1 MKKFVLFL
9 GLMLL
14 FNINVSAN
22 DVKKDDVLVKIE
34 QETEKYKKDCYDNEA
49 FPGDFNNYSFY
60 NDDLKEGYFRYHQ
73 CLKKVIIQKINEMA
87 KADDA
92 KKMIAALDKLQE
104 ATSDFYWTLYTSKI
118 TAHLVDQLMI
128 PSWGN
133 ILKKFLKISFIIKP
147 FIQGTKDDVLII
159 STQFHSR

>member
-22 DVKKDDVLVKIE
+22 EVKKDDVLVKIE

-49 FPGDFNNYSFY
+49 FPGDFNNYSIY
-60 NDDLKEGYFRYHQ
+60 NDDIKEGDFRYHQ

-87 KADDA
+87 EAEDA
-92 KKMIAALDKLQE
+92 KKMIADLDKIQE
-104 ATSDFYWTLYTSKI
+104 ATSEFYWILFNREDNGTLGRGMND
-118 TAHLVDQLMI
+118 AVL
-128 PSWGN
+128 GRRFEN
-133 ILKKFLKISFIIKP
+133 ILEDIIYY
-147 FIQGTKDDVLII
+147 Q
-159 STQFHSR
+159 RRYEY

>member
-22 DVKKDDVLVKIE
+22 EVKKDDVLVKIE

-49 FPGDFNNYSFY
+49 FPGDFNNYSIY
-60 NDDLKEGYFRYHQ
+60 NDDIKEGDFRYHQ

-87 KADDA
+87 EADDA
-92 KKMIAALDKLQE
+92 QKMIADLDKIQE
-104 ATSDFYWTLYTSKI
+104 ATSEFYWILFNREDNGTLGRGMND
-118 TAHLVDQLMI
+118 AVL
-128 PSWGN
+128 GRRFEN
-133 ILKKFLKISFIIKP
+133 ILEDIIYY
-147 FIQGTKDDVLII
+147 Q
-159 STQFHSR
+159 RRYEY

>member
-22 DVKKDDVLVKIE
+22 EVKKDDVLVKIE

-49 FPGDFNNYSFY
+49 FPGDFNNYSIY
-60 NDDLKEGYFRYHQ
+60 NDDIKEGDFRYHQ

-87 KADDA
+87 EAEDA
-92 KKMIAALDKLQE
+92 KKMIADLDKLQDG
-104 ATSDFYWTLYTSKI
+104 TSDFYWALYNQQDNGTYGRSVND
-118 TAHLVDQLMI
+118 TVVGQHFEE
-128 PSWGN
+128 
-133 ILKKFLKISFIIKP
+133 ILEDIIHYKAVY
-147 FIQGTKDDVLII
+147 TDD
-159 STQFHSR
+159 